1 MNKLLKAFLTCT
13 IIFMTGCNLFR
24 EPSKKPVIYL
34 YPESTTEVDVKV
46 NLDNKN
52 AEIEF
57 SSEVDD
63 KIISDIIKSTGFTAT
78 TVENV

>member
-1 MNKLLKAFLTCT
+1 MKKIVGIEGMNCA
-13 IIFMTGCNLFR
+13 
-24 EPSKKPVIYL
+24 KKVEDAL
-34 YPESTTEVDVKV
+34 YGLPETEDVKV

-63 KIISDIIKSTGFTAT
+63 KIISDLIKSVGFTAT

>member
-1 MNKLLKAFLTCT
+1 M
-13 IIFMTGCNLFR
+13 
-24 EPSKKPVIYL
+24 KKIVGIEGMSCSHCAKKVEDAL
-34 YPESTTEVDVKV
+34 YGLPEIEDVKV

-63 KIISDIIKSTGFTAT
+63 KIISDLIESVVFTPT
-78 TVENV
+78 TIENV

>member
-1 MNKLLKAFLTCT
+1 M
-13 IIFMTGCNLFR
+13 
-24 EPSKKPVIYL
+24 KKIVGIEGMSCSHCAKKVEDAL
-34 YPESTTEVDVKV
+34 YGLPETEV

-63 KIISDIIKSTGFTAT
+63 KIISDLIKSVGFTPT

>member
-1 MNKLLKAFLTCT
+1 MKKIVGIEGMNCSHCA
-13 IIFMTGCNLFR
+13 
-24 EPSKKPVIYL
+24 KKVEDAL
-34 YPESTTEVDVKV
+34 YGFPETEDVKV
-46 NLDNKN
+46 NLNNKN

-63 KIISDIIKSTGFTAT
+63 RIISDLIKSVGFTAT

>member
-1 MNKLLKAFLTCT
+1 M
-13 IIFMTGCNLFR
+13 
-24 EPSKKPVIYL
+24 KKIVGIEEMSCSHCAKKVEDAL
-34 YPESTTEVDVKV
+34 YGLPEIEDVKV

-63 KIISDIIKSTGFTAT
+63 KIISDLIKSVGFTPT

>member
-1 MNKLLKAFLTCT
+1 M
-13 IIFMTGCNLFR
+13 
-24 EPSKKPVIYL
+24 KKIVGIEGMSCSHCAKKVEDAL
-34 YPESTTEVDVKV
+34 YGLPEIEDVKV

-52 AEIEF
+52 AEIVF

-63 KIISDIIKSTGFTAT
+63 KIISDLIKSVGFTPT

>member
-1 MNKLLKAFLTCT
+1 M
-13 IIFMTGCNLFR
+13 
-24 EPSKKPVIYL
+24 KKIVGIEGMSCSHCAKKVEDAL
-34 YPESTTEVDVKV
+34 YGLPEIEDVKV

-63 KIISDIIKSTGFTAT
+63 KIISDLIKSVGFTPT

>member
-1 MNKLLKAFLTCT
+1 MKKIVGIEGMSCSHCAKKVEDAFYGL
-13 IIFMTGCNLFR
+13 
-24 EPSKKPVIYL
+24 
-34 YPESTTEVDVKV
+34 PETEDVKV

-63 KIISDIIKSTGFTAT
+63 KIISDLIKSVGFTAT

>member
-1 MNKLLKAFLTCT
+1 MQ
-13 IIFMTGCNLFR
+13 
-24 EPSKKPVIYL
+24 KKVEDAL
-34 YPESTTEVDVKV
+34 YGLPETEDVKV

-63 KIISDIIKSTGFTAT
+63 KIISDLIKSVGFTAT

>member
-1 MNKLLKAFLTCT
+1 MCIRDSCSHCA
-13 IIFMTGCNLFR
+13 
-24 EPSKKPVIYL
+24 KKVEDAL
-34 YPESTTEVDVKV
+34 YGLPEIEDVKV

-63 KIISDIIKSTGFTAT
+63 KIISDLIKSVGFTPT